1 MIFSFQKFITIVVF
15 LMNEKLKKES
25 IVISWSVL
33 FTNMIDN
40 ILIFI
45 QSFFY
50 FGFAPFS
57 LPLTFGFLLFA
68 HLPILFIFFCLHHH
82 FRYFLSFKRFFD
94 FYDLRLRF
102 CSLLSLSLF
111 ICVIFFLYRGS

>member
-15 LMNEKLKKES
+15 SMNEKLTKES
-25 IVISWSVL
+25 IVINWSIL

-40 ILIFI
+40 FLIFI
-45 QSFFY
+45 QSVFS

-57 LPLTFGFLLFA
+57 LPLAFGFLLSA
-68 HLPILFIFFCLHHH
+68 QLPALFIFFCLHH
-82 FRYFLSFKRFFD
+82 FLIFLSFERFFD